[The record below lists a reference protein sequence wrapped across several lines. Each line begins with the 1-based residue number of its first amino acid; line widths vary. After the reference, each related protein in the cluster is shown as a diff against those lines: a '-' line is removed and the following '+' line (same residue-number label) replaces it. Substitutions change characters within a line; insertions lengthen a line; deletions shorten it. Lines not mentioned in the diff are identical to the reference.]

1 MNSVVGTHHT
11 AKPYPVQQ
19 PNYSWT
25 RQRQR
30 CLINVQGERNE
41 EQNKTSYKPRIST
54 GPHSTD
60 SSLKSLNNTS

>member
-41 EQNKTSYKPRIST
+41 EQNKNLI
-54 GPHSTD
+54 
-60 SSLKSLNNTS
+60 